1 MKLLDRINRTDTTV
15 VMATHDATMVDQ
27 MRKRVI
33 ELDDGHVVRDE
44 ARGIYGYQS
53 WETRRCEPR
62 SASCFTNLSR
72 NKSMT
77 ISLVVTMTVSLLL
90 AALGLLIQAQAD
102 RTEKYFGDRL
112 QIQVNLCTENSPA
125 ATCIGGTATDAQ
137 KRAMQQALRTN
148 PEVKR
153 FDVRSPA
160 ENYEQAKQLLGQTG
174 TGRKQLE
181 TLGPDVFPESY
192 FVTLADPQKSEGVVS
207 ELSGMDGVGS
217 VTSLRRLLGP
227 LFEILEKM
235 RWAALGTSLLFRGG
249 RPPGVQHD
257 PHDGLRSPA
266 RDWHHASG
274 RASSWHIQLPF
285 VLESMLAA
293 LISRVLPR
301 SGSSASCTSSSTA
314 TCAKPSVRSQR
325 GCAGRRP

>member
-1 MKLLDRINRTDTTV
+1 MRTTFSELL
-15 VMATHDATMVDQ
+15 
-27 MRKRVI
+27 
-33 ELDDGHVVRDE
+33 
-44 ARGIYGYQS
+44 
-53 WETRRCEPR
+53 
-62 SASCFTNLSR
+62 TNLSR

-112 QIQVNLCTENSPA
+112 QIQVNLCTKNSPA

-137 KRAMQQALRTN
+137 KRAVQAALRTN

-153 FDVRSPA
+153 FDIRTPA

-235 RWAALGTSLLFRGG
+235 RWAALGTSMLLIVAAVLQVSNTIRMTAF
-249 RPPGVQHD
+249 
-257 PHDGLRSPA
+257 A
-266 RDWHHASG
+266 RRREIG
-274 RASSWHIQLPF
+274 IMRLVGASSWHIQLPF

-293 LISRVLPR
+293 FISAGLAAIGLVGFMYFVVYGYLRETLGQITTWVRWQEAVTVIGWTTVLAGILALIPTLVMTRKYLDV
-301 SGSSASCTSSSTA
+301 
-314 TCAKPSVRSQR
+314 
-325 GCAGRRP
+325 

>member
-1 MKLLDRINRTDTTV
+1 MRTTFSELL
-15 VMATHDATMVDQ
+15 
-27 MRKRVI
+27 
-33 ELDDGHVVRDE
+33 
-44 ARGIYGYQS
+44 
-53 WETRRCEPR
+53 
-62 SASCFTNLSR
+62 TNLSR

-102 RTEKYFGDRL
+102 RTEQYFGDRL
-112 QIQVNLCTENSPA
+112 QLQVNLCTDNSPA
-125 ATCIGGTATDAQ
+125 ATCIGGVATDAQ
-137 KRAMQQALRTN
+137 KRAVQGALRSN

-153 FDVRSPA
+153 FEVRTPA

-181 TLGPDVFPESY
+181 TLGPEVFPESY

-235 RWAALGTSLLFRGG
+235 RWAALGTSMLLIIAAVLQVSNTIRMTAF
-249 RPPGVQHD
+249 
-257 PHDGLRSPA
+257 A
-266 RDWHHASG
+266 RRREIG
-274 RASSWHIQLPF
+274 IMRLVGASSWHIQMPF
-285 VLESMLAA
+285 VLESLLAA
-293 LISRVLPR
+293 LISASLAALGLAGFMYFVVYGYLRETLGQITTWVRWQEAITVVGWTTLLAGVLALIPTLVMTR
-301 SGSSASCTSSSTA
+301 
-314 TCAKPSVRSQR
+314 KYLDV
-325 GCAGRRP
+325 

>member
-1 MKLLDRINRTDTTV
+1 MRTTFSELL
-15 VMATHDATMVDQ
+15 
-27 MRKRVI
+27 
-33 ELDDGHVVRDE
+33 
-44 ARGIYGYQS
+44 
-53 WETRRCEPR
+53 
-62 SASCFTNLSR
+62 TNLSR

-112 QIQVNLCTENSPA
+112 QLQVNLCTKNSPA

-137 KRAMQQALRTN
+137 KRAVQEALRTN

-153 FDVRSPA
+153 FDVRSPS

-235 RWAALGTSLLFRGG
+235 RWAALGTSLLLIVAAVLQVSNTIRMTAF
-249 RPPGVQHD
+249 
-257 PHDGLRSPA
+257 A
-266 RDWHHASG
+266 RRREIG
-274 RASSWHIQLPF
+274 IMRLVGASSWHIQMPF

-293 LISRVLPR
+293 FISSGLAALGLAGFMYVVVYGYLRETLGQITTWVRWQEAFTVVGWTTLLALVLALIPTLVM
-301 SGSSASCTSSSTA
+301 T
-314 TCAKPSVRSQR
+314 
-325 GCAGRRP
+325 RRYLDV